1 MSLINLVEKY
11 NKKEFDFD
19 LEKTEYKGTY
29 CSIWF
34 KKDVEN
40 EWLVVANE
48 DNCINS
54 RLAGYKFIDFTWWDK
69 ISLEETK
76 NRVFN
81 ELKKLIGSDFEDKLY
96 RFEKTIHVKQFY
108 QGTLNNI
115 EGISDNVQGKVCEIW
130 CEANWNGDTK
140 EWTMPNGEM
149 EINFHQHVRAGGAYY
164 SGGRYGASSRWV
176 GSEACAQ
183 NWRLTRYL
191 YPYCLPFSISSNFV
205 HQYLA
210 KK

>member
-69 ISLEETK
+69 ISLEDTT

-81 ELKKLIGSDFEDKLY
+81 KLRKQKKRI
-96 RFEKTIHVKQFY
+96 
-108 QGTLNNI
+108 
-115 EGISDNVQGKVCEIW
+115 
-130 CEANWNGDTK
+130 
-140 EWTMPNGEM
+140 
-149 EINFHQHVRAGGAYY
+149 
-164 SGGRYGASSRWV
+164 
-176 GSEACAQ
+176 
-183 NWRLTRYL
+183 
-191 YPYCLPFSISSNFV
+191 
-205 HQYLA
+205 
-210 KK
+210 